1 MKQTDWSL
9 DKYLLNTYAKIQQ
22 KPDIYRQDI
31 EVLSEISEIK
41 LDKAFSILDLFRF
54 LYFNPNTN

>member
-31 EVLSEISEIK
+31 EVLSEIK